1 MDFSF
6 SEFAIIG
13 IVALL
18 VIGPDKLPGL
28 ARTAGLWVGKVRG
41 FINSVKTEIDS
52 ELKME
57 EFKNAMSKSNQ
68 GLHDI
73 TEIIKD
79 TRSEFQNS
87 INSIKSPDFGETLE
101 SDHDKQNSNHQV
113 KAIPDD
119 VYDEL
124 DDAYHNEVEDDFV
137 DDYNSDYETTEVASE
152 NQTETVAAT
161 ATETPEVIATN
172 DKVTSDNTIDSEPL
186 EKTKTKTKNTKVK

>member
-41 FINSVKTEIDS
+41 FINSVKTEIDT

-57 EFKNAMSKSNQ
+57 EFKNAMSESNQ
-68 GLHDI
+68 GMHEI

-87 INSIKSPDFGETLE
+87 INSIKSPNFDEELE
-101 SDHDKQNSNHQV
+101 ENHGQQPAQDYQV
-113 KAIPDD
+113 KAIPND
-119 VYDEL
+119 VYDEKE
-124 DDAYHNEVEDDFV
+124 DDAHHNEVEDGFA
-137 DDYNSDYETTEVASE
+137 DDYHSDYEVAELDAEDQNQATTNTAPETADETTV
-152 NQTETVAAT
+152 TEKKKLK
-161 ATETPEVIATN
+161 PIA
-172 DKVTSDNTIDSEPL
+172 
-186 EKTKTKTKNTKVK
+186 KNLK